1 MTNMLAHISRNL
13 LGWVRRQ
20 MRKKGPRS
28 AWGGGGGEP
37 IGITILGARKENLVN
52 STAVFRSFLM
62 EHKILLNTRNTRSPD
77 LACFTC
83 NFYFSLKAQN

>member
-1 MTNMLAHISRNL
+1 MTKVLAHISSNL

-20 MRKKGPRS
+20 MRKKWPRS

-37 IGITILGARKENLVN
+37 SGITNLGARKENLVN

-62 EHKILLNTRNTRSPD
+62 EHKILLNTRSPD
-77 LACFTC
+77 MACFTC